1 MRINFETGRPPS
13 GVFARFCGLLIGAA
27 TLAALLMASL
37 VLFVVV
43 AVVGVGVGIY
53 FWWKTRALRKV
64 LRDEMRKAAEAGVN
78 APHAAASEPP
88 MQGEVIDGEA
98 VRVPDDVE
106 RLPK

>member
-1 MRINFETGRPPS
+1 MRINFESGRPPA

-37 VLFVVV
+37 VLFAVV
-43 AVVGVGVGIY
+43 AVVGAGVGIY
-53 FWWKTRALRKV
+53 FWWKTRALRRV

-78 APHAAASEPP
+78 AAQATADEPP
-88 MQGEVIDGEA
+88 RQGEVIDGEA
-98 VRVPDDVE
+98 VRVPDEVE